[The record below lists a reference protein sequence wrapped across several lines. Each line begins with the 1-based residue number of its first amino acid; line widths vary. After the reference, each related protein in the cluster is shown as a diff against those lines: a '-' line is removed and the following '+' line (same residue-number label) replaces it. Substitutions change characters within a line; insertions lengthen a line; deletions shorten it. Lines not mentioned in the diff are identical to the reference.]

1 MLAKAIQ
8 YLIPY
13 NDLVEMFYISLC
25 NKFLMPHNPTVAL
38 LGYSEIENVVKEC
51 FNGVLYEIAG
61 NPSYSANLDET
72 LFPMVR
78 EKLKHLLMFHG
89 FTDSRKQVMWWDNF
103 IEEKLFPRIM
113 ERVTQL
119 RTIPQ
124 FNRRKMDWLFD
135 NGCILVKI

>member
-1 MLAKAIQ
+1 M
-8 YLIPY
+8 
-13 NDLVEMFYISLC
+13 
-25 NKFLMPHNPTVAL
+25 
-38 LGYSEIENVVKEC
+38 
-51 FNGVLYEIAG
+51 LYEIAG

-72 LFPMVR
+72 LFPMMR
-78 EKLKHLLMFHG
+78 EKLKHLFMYHG
-89 FTDSRKQVMWWDNF
+89 FIDSRKQVMWWDNF

-124 FNRRKMDWLFD
+124 FDRRKMDWLFD